1 MRQKSPFG
9 HLSDIFD
16 GFKALGSL
24 QCLSIIKHLPPR
36 QQEIWRCARENLLV
50 PSGLY
55 RDKGRFFTATIGLFF
70 CQASHAKPFHEMP
83 DVLSSSRVC
92 SSKWWFGEE
101 APGIF
106 GPTCWR
112 NRQTLAWSM
121 VKSHNFKTLPR
132 TALDAIFISI
142 RWWHKRDISSKA
154 ARTWQFCGKQTI
166 FSMFWVYHR
175 WGEKEGNSQPISH
188 TIKKCERVWWK
199 GHKLHYTLQK
209 ARAVRS
215 SRLYRQLRFS

>member
-1 MRQKSPFG
+1 MDIRATSFLLVLQVTPKHAPKKPFRTSK
-9 HLSDIFD
+9 SDIFD

-55 RDKGRFFTATIGLFF
+55 RDKGRFLPPQSGYFC

-121 VKSHNFKTLPR
+121 VKSHNSKHFQERPWMRSLS
-132 TALDAIFISI
+132 ALVVA
-142 RWWHKRDISSKA
+142 
-154 ARTWQFCGKQTI
+154 
-166 FSMFWVYHR
+166 
-175 WGEKEGNSQPISH
+175 
-188 TIKKCERVWWK
+188 
-199 GHKLHYTLQK
+199 
-209 ARAVRS
+209 
-215 SRLYRQLRFS
+215 